1 MEHQLNK
8 IELAKLYREFS
19 RQKYKKYRHQFLRMR
34 QSELVSKIIMGGPQ
48 YPKKETTLWPFP
60 RWKTHLQ
67 WKVRVIWQ
75 KSRQEEEALSRLK
88 EKKKP
93 NLKVWARAQASQVKV
108 VKHHQRKAA
117 VWECSFNL
125 HHQRNKRPGYNLQ
138 TLPEIVKKNNFDI
151 IESYPKET
159 GVKASMKKK
168 IKKQNANK
176 SRIEYIK
183 FFKFNHDKLSTEH
196 KILMAS

>member
-1 MEHQLNK
+1 
-8 IELAKLYREFS
+8 
-19 RQKYKKYRHQFLRMR
+19 
-34 QSELVSKIIMGGPQ
+34 MGGPQ

-138 TLPEIVKKNNFDI
+138 TLPEIVKKI
-151 IESYPKET
+151 ILILSNHTQRKPESRPAWRRKLKNRMQTNPESNTSSSLSLTMISSQLNTKFWWPARSQLSSRRFGRWRPY
-159 GVKASMKKK
+159 K
-168 IKKQNANK
+168 IKLTPRLPRPLRPA
-176 SRIEYIK
+176 E
-183 FFKFNHDKLSTEH
+183 
-196 KILMAS
+196 